1 MDTVSKLFDKMTQIL
16 KALNQKFI
24 DAQNEST
31 QAAADYVSAK
41 KAVTSA
47 NEDVTNTFYNVLNA
61 KKFLQAAQNNKSSI
75 DFDVSTA
82 SDAKDVAVFQND
94 AATTAYNTATSN
106 LVKAK
111 QNLQAANSTVYE
123 LMMDK
128 ASAKNSLGEAE
139 FNLV

>member
-47 NEDVTNTFYNVLNA
+47 N
-61 KKFLQAAQNNKSSI
+61 
-75 DFDVSTA
+75 
-82 SDAKDVAVFQND
+82 
-94 AATTAYNTATSN
+94 
-106 LVKAK
+106 
-111 QNLQAANSTVYE
+111 
-123 LMMDK
+123 
-128 ASAKNSLGEAE
+128 
-139 FNLV
+139 